1 MLVTGRSRGDKSEV
15 WGLEMG
21 CGSVCGAVRL
31 TNYSAHDRE
40 AQVTR
45 NRFQNQRKWQRV
57 EEGPLNSSSALPS

>member
-21 CGSVCGAVRL
+21 CGSVFGASS
-31 TNYSAHDRE
+31 NYSAHDRE

-45 NRFQNQRKWQRV
+45 NWFQNQRKWQRV
-57 EEGPLNSSSALPS
+57 EEESINSSSALPS